1 LTIREGLDHLGATE
15 PPLYPVCLPII
26 PGEGATT
33 EEKAGSGA
41 DIDASRDEVGALY
54 VVPEDASCEGRGEV
68 P

>member
-26 PGEGATT
+26 PGEGATAET
-33 EEKAGSGA
+33 GPSGA
-41 DIDASRDEVGALY
+41 DIDAIRDEGGALY